1 MSMPGLDAVGRPV
14 VGQISNSA
22 ATQVPIGWLTALSE
36 PVRKRPRL
44 PEGRQQ
50 FLAFNPQP
58 FVSFGWMEPL
68 TEPTRKKRGTPPQVQ
83 PFFAMQP
90 APSPF
95 VATGWYAPLS
105 TPVRVKPRSPAALSP
120 FAFWQPAP
128 SPFVATGWFAP
139 MSEPLHAKAGLHAAR
154 QQFLAAPSR
163 LLPTP
168 TSFGVLDATETPDTM
183 LAGAMLFNRPT
194 DAEIGVINTTP
205 QPAEIGVSP
214 AAPTVGQVFCKI
226 AITMPR

>member
-44 PEGRQQ
+44 LEGRQQ
-50 FLAFNPQP
+50 FLAFNPRP

-68 TEPTRKKRGTPPQVQ
+68 TEPVRKKRGTPPQVQ

-95 VATGWYAPLS
+95 VATGWYALLS
-105 TPVRVKPRSPAALSP
+105 TPARVKPRSPAALSP
-120 FAFWQPAP
+120 FQSWQPAP
-128 SPFVATGWFAP
+128 SPFVATGWYAALSAP
-139 MSEPLHAKAGLHAAR
+139 VRIKPGLRAHL

-168 TSFGVLDATETPDTM
+168 TLFGALDALETKDTF
-183 LAGAMLFNRPT
+183 LAGAMIWNRAT

-205 QPAEIGVSP
+205 QPAEIGLYQT
-214 AAPTVGQVFCKI
+214 APTAGT
-226 AITMPR
+226 ITVRISIIIG